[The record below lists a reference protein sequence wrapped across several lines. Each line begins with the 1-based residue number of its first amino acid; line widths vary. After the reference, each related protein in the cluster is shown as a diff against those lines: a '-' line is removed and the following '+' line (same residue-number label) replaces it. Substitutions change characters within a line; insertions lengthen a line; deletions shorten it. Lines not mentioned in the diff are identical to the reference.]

1 MAIRVFGDA
10 SRRPEAKALGHAAN
24 YGMGPKAFA
33 DHAGISVVEARSQ
46 LDRLHREF
54 PELESFK
61 ESLRKSAETRGWV
74 STGFGRRVAVA
85 RDGAYTQA
93 PAAYGQGTARDVFL
107 EGVLNLP
114 KEVLEMVRIFVHDEI
129 VLSVPRERAEEIK
142 QVVMAAFNAVKLPSK
157 DGITVPV
164 LSDSAGPGKNWAQC
178 K

>member
-24 YGMGPKAFA
+24 YGMGPRSFA

-61 ESLRKSAETRGWV
+61 EHLRKSAKTRGWV

-85 RDGAYTQA
+85 RDAKHRLRTVKAQRV
-93 PAAYGQGTARDVFL
+93 TC
-107 EGVLNLP
+107 
-114 KEVLEMVRIFVHDEI
+114 
-129 VLSVPRERAEEIK
+129 SWRAFSTS
-142 QVVMAAFNAVKLPSK
+142 QRR
-157 DGITVPV
+157 
-164 LSDSAGPGKNWAQC
+164 C
-178 K
+178 